1 MVSLTKW
8 LLFAALA
15 IASLHTS
22 FGIKIDVGNSFF
34 NEVQRSKRATQKA
47 TFSKG
52 GEDYC
57 NCECAAGCTP
67 ECPVCPKPCATCG
80 GGGYEPPEPPPE
92 PKTTEPTTTTEPPT
106 TTTPEPKTTE
116 PTTTTEPPTTA
127 TTRAKNNRTN
137 HNNRTTNNNNTRTN
151 NNNRTTNNNNSNRTP
166 DRTRNI

>member
-34 NEVQRSKRATQKA
+34 NEVQRSKRSIQKA
-47 TFSKG
+47 TFHNG

-67 ECPVCPKPCATCG
+67 ECPVCNPAPCATCG
-80 GGGYEPPEPPPE
+80 GGGYEPTEPPTTTTPEP
-92 PKTTEPTTTTEPPT
+92 TTTTPEPTTTTEPPT
-106 TTTPEPKTTE
+106 TTTPTDPPTE
-116 PTTTTEPPTTA
+116 PDTYEPPDDGGYGCPTCPPPPCM
-127 TTRAKNNRTN
+127 
-137 HNNRTTNNNNTRTN
+137 
-151 NNNRTTNNNNSNRTP
+151 TP
-166 DRTRNI
+166 PPICDFCPVCEE

>member
-80 GGGYEPPEPPPE
+80 GGGYEPPVPPPE

-106 TTTPEPKTTE
+106 TTTPEP
-116 PTTTTEPPTTA
+116 TTTTEPPTT
-127 TTRAKNNRTN
+127 TTPTEPPTEPETYEPPDDGGYGCPTCEPPPCM
-137 HNNRTTNNNNTRTN
+137 TT
-151 NNNRTTNNNNSNRTP
+151 P
-166 DRTRNI
+166 PPIDGFCPVCG

>member
-34 NEVQRSKRATQKA
+34 NEVQRNKRATQKA

-52 GEDYC
+52 GQDYC
-57 NCECAAGCTP
+57 QCECAAGCTP
-67 ECPVCPKPCATCG
+67 SCPVCEGKGGGYEPEPPCATCG
-80 GGGYEPPEPPPE
+80 GGGYEPPE

-106 TTTPEPKTTE
+106 TTTPEP
-116 PTTTTEPPTTA
+116 TTTTEPTEPPEPETYEPPAPGGYGCPTCE
-127 TTRAKNNRTN
+127 
-137 HNNRTTNNNNTRTN
+137 
-151 NNNRTTNNNNSNRTP
+151 P
-166 DRTRNI
+166 PPCM